1 MNDTL
6 LAAESAAGI
15 SETVFSGPKEYDL
28 LYQAIATRVNGFT
41 GIWNIIAQCGVEV
54 ARLEELEPDMW
65 TKYEWIELCSEIGGL
80 ILALQ
85 SPPDDIPGLVASAL
99 SALKPAPSVN

>member
-1 MNDTL
+1 MSDAL

-15 SETVFSGPKEYDL
+15 AETVFSGPEGYNL

-54 ARLEELEPDMW
+54 ARLEDQDPEMW
-65 TKYEWIELCSEIGGL
+65 AKYEWIELCSEIGGL
-80 ILALQ
+80 ILGLTA
-85 SPPDDIPGLVASAL
+85 PPDDIPGLVASAIG
-99 SALKPAPSVN
+99 ALKPSPSVN